1 MIDLPLL
8 LLQLL
13 VILVASRAAGALLAR
28 VGQPQVIGEM
38 VAGIALGPSLL
49 GLVAPRALASL
60 FPPAA
65 LAPLAALSQ
74 LGVLLFMFAVGLRL
88 ELDVL
93 RTRIR
98 AAFLTSQASIAV
110 PFALGAALAPWL
122 HARGGLAGASASRLE
137 FALFLG
143 AAMSVTAFPVLA
155 RILAER
161 GLVKTRLGAMAFAC
175 AAVDDVSAW
184 CILAAVVAV
193 ARHHGAGA
201 TGLAGALPPLA
212 ATIAVAAVAVGV
224 VRPLVGRLCAERS
237 AATQVGVAVIT
248 MLVLALATEH
258 AGVHALF
265 GAFLAGAI
273 TPRARGLAASVA
285 ARLDAVNV
293 TLLPVFFAFT
303 GLRTS
308 IGLVRGAELVAIT
321 AAIIVA
327 AVAGK
332 LGGSAVAARL
342 SGSPW
347 REALGLGVL
356 MNTRGL
362 MELVILGVGLDI
374 GVISPTLF
382 TIMVLMALATTLMA
396 SPLLALL
403 QPRPSHSPSAWK
415 AAAPSSST

>member
-13 VILVASRAAGALLAR
+13 VVLVASRAVGALLAR
-28 VGQPQVIGEM
+28 VGQPQVVGEM

-49 GLVAPRALASL
+49 GLVAPGALARL
-60 FPPAA
+60 FPPQA

-74 LGVLLFMFAVGLRL
+74 LGVILFLFGVGLRL
-88 ELDVL
+88 DLDLL
-93 RTRIR
+93 RSKART
-98 AAFLTSQASIAV
+98 AFVTSQASIAV

-122 HARGGLAGASASRLE
+122 YAHGGLAGAGATRLE

-143 AAMSVTAFPVLA
+143 AAMSITAFPVLA

-161 GLVKTRLGAMAFAC
+161 GLVKTRLGAMALAC

-193 ARHHGAGA
+193 ARHHAPGMAG
-201 TGLAGALPPLA
+201 LVGALPPLA
-212 ATIAVAAVAVGV
+212 WTLVVVAAAVFV
-224 VRPLVGRLCAERS
+224 VRPLVGRLAAGRS
-237 AATQVGVAVIT
+237 AATQVSVAVIA
-248 MLVLALATEH
+248 MLVLALATER

-265 GAFLAGAI
+265 GAFLAGAVL
-273 TPRARGLAASVA
+273 PRARGLAASIA
-285 ARLDAVNV
+285 DRLDALNV
-293 TLLPVFFAFT
+293 VMVPVFFAFT

-308 IGLVRGAELVAIT
+308 IGLVRGGELVAAT
-321 AAIIVA
+321 GLVLVA
-327 AVAGK
+327 AVGGK
-332 LGGSAVAARL
+332 LGASAAAARL
-342 SGSPW
+342 SGSDW

-382 TIMVLMALATTLMA
+382 TMMVMMALVTTVMAT
-396 SPLLALL
+396 PLLALL
-403 QPRPSHSPSAWK
+403 HPQLSHSTEWK